1 MSHFFFGYG
10 SLVNTATHDYR
21 NATPATLQGWRRH
34 WCGTAE
40 RGTGFLTAV
49 RDPSASIMGL
59 TAEVSDAEWQALDDR
74 EFAYLREDVSGA
86 VSPAPAAFSSLIT
99 YAVPEE
105 NQIAGPSRPIC
116 LSYIDVV
123 VQGYLQVFGRDG
135 GDHFFATTSGW
146 DVPIVNDRA
155 APAYPRHQRLT
166 TDETAYVDAKL
177 AALSAQV
184 QQPV

>member
-10 SLVNTATHDYR
+10 SLVNTATHDYTD
-21 NATPATLQGWRRH
+21 ATPATLSGWRRH

-40 RGTGFLTAV
+40 RQTGFLTAV
-49 RDPSASIMGL
+49 RDPSASIKGL
-59 TAEVSDAEWQALDDR
+59 TAQVSDAEWEALDER
-74 EFAYLREDVSGA
+74 EFAYVREDVA
-86 VSPAPAAFSSLIT
+86 TLVTPAPATFTSLIT

-105 NQIAGPSRPIC
+105 NQIAGPSRPIS

-123 VQGYLQVFGRDG
+123 VQGYLQVFGKDG

-146 DVPIVNDRA
+146 QVPIINDRA
-155 APAYPRHQRLT
+155 NPTYPRHQRLSAE
-166 TDETAYVDAKL
+166 ETAYVDASL

-184 QQPV
+184 KQPV